1 MPARRNAPPG
11 TAGRAAARAGSSRPA
26 TPSAS
31 PRTAAEFR
39 AALLTLATAE
49 QRRKYAR
56 FFPGDDSFVGVRMGD
71 VFTLAKAAIDLPV
84 AEIEALLDD
93 RVHEVRA
100 GACSIMGKAAT
111 ARRVVPERHA
121 ELVALLLRRHDR
133 VDTWDLVDL
142 TAHQVLG
149 TWLLDRPRDPLYELA
164 AAPDWPRRRAAVVAT
179 AAFLRQGQV
188 DDTLALAERL
198 RDDPAPF
205 VQKGVGWMLRVVGD
219 VEPERFRAFLDEH
232 AAAMPPA
239 TLRAAV
245 EKLPAAE
252 RKAWASS

>member
-1 MPARRNAPPG
+1 M
-11 TAGRAAARAGSSRPA
+11 PA
-26 TPSAS
+26 TPARGAARRRPARGPAARPAQQTGP
-31 PRTAAEFR
+31 PRDAAAFR
-39 AALLTLATAE
+39 TELLALATGE

-56 FFPGDDSFVGVRMGD
+56 FFPGDDSFAGVRMGD
-71 VFTLAKAAIDLPV
+71 VFTLAKTAIDLPV
-84 AEIEALLDD
+84 AEIEVLLDD
-93 RVHEVRA
+93 GVHEVRA

-111 ARRVVPERHA
+111 ARRVAPERHA

-164 AAPDWPRRRAAVVAT
+164 GAPDWPRRRAAVVAT

-198 RDDPAPF
+198 RDDPARF
-205 VQKGVGWMLRVVGD
+205 VQTGVGWMLRVVSD

-232 AAAMPPA
+232 ASAMPAA

-252 RKAWASS
+252 RNLWTSA